1 MTPLV
6 KTALALGAVLLAA
19 PAGSEEKSAVPRG
32 VVELFTSQGCSS
44 CPKADA
50 AFKRLAGRSDV
61 VALSYHVDYWNYLG
75 WVDTLSSPENTQRQY
90 DYAAALGRRN
100 VYTPQAVVNG
110 RTHLNGG
117 DLAAIEGN
125 LEMMA
130 KGAEGLRLPVTLT
143 LDDDCIDV
151 AIAGA
156 DTGGKAHVLA
166 AYFTRTRDV
175 AIEKG
180 ENAGKTV
187 TYSNIVTDLQTI
199 SMWQG
204 KPLEL
209 ELPLAMLQRKGHEN
223 VAILVQAKN
232 PDGTPGPIL
241 GAAMLPPLK
250 R

>member
-1 MTPLV
+1 MTPFLRIAILTGTV
-6 KTALALGAVLLAA
+6 ALALPASGEEQAVA
-19 PAGSEEKSAVPRG
+19 PKG

-50 AFKRLAGRSDV
+50 AFRRLATRKDV

-75 WVDTLSSPENTQRQY
+75 WADTLSSPENTQRQY

-100 VYTPQAVVNG
+100 VYTPQAVING

-117 DLAAIEGN
+117 DLAGIEGN
-125 LEMMA
+125 LTSMA
-130 KGAEGLRLPVTLT
+130 EKAAGLSLPVTLT
-143 LDDDCIDV
+143 LEDDCIDI
-151 AIAGA
+151 AIGGSSGIAKA
-156 DTGGKAHVLA
+156 DVLA
-166 AYFTRTRDV
+166 AYFTRSRDIT
-175 AIEKG
+175 IEKG
-180 ENAGKTV
+180 ENAGKTI

-204 KPLEL
+204 KPLSL
-209 ELPLAMLQRKGHEN
+209 ELPLAMLEKKGHDS

-232 PDGTPGPIL
+232 ADGTPGPIL
-241 GAAMLPPLK
+241 GAALLPPIS